1 MIDNYTVQHCEHVS
15 RRSFEDVVAA
25 LEAELGG
32 VEDVVLA
39 REVAAAIVLDAKLR
53 ALAERATGA
62 AA

>member
-15 RRSFEDVVAA
+15 RRSFED
-25 LEAELGG
+25 G
-32 VEDVVLA
+32 VLA